1 MGYLLAE
8 REQSEW
14 RGLMKNAAVAVSFLA
29 GLTAAS
35 LLGPT
40 MGFAATIVIPDSAL
54 IPSTEYFTNNLG
66 SNIVTTG
73 GGNAAN
79 VGNPTGRN
87 DDGFMQLSLPF
98 SVTFFGNT
106 YNSLFINNNGNV
118 SFVNGISAFIPS
130 GPTGANAPVIS
141 PFFGDVD
148 TRNPASG
155 VVHFQTS
162 TPNQLVVTWDQVG
175 FFSSH
180 ANLLN
185 SFQLVLRSSN
195 FDVPVGEGSIG
206 FFYKTM
212 GWEQTDTS
220 QVAATGFGDGFGNG
234 VVLQSSLQPGLNTLL
249 QDHHIWFDVNLNP
262 VPVPGPIAGAGLPG
276 LILASGGLLGWWR
289 RRKKIA

>member
-1 MGYLLAE
+1 MKKLLLAT
-8 REQSEW
+8 
-14 RGLMKNAAVAVSFLA
+14 AAVA
-29 GLTAAS
+29 TAAT

-40 MGFAATIVIPDSAL
+40 TSFAAEIVIPDSAL
-54 IPSTEYFTNNLG
+54 IPSTDYFTNDLG
-66 SNIVTTG
+66 PNIVTTG
-73 GGNAAN
+73 GGSAAN

-118 SFVNGISAFIPS
+118 SFVNGLATFIPS
-130 GPTGANAPVIS
+130 GPTGANVPIIS
-141 PFFGDVD
+141 PYFGDVD

-162 TPNQLVVTWDQVG
+162 TANQLVVTWDQVG
-175 FFSSH
+175 FFSQH
-180 ANLLN
+180 APPLN
-185 SFQLVLRSSN
+185 SFQLVLRGNN

-220 QVAATGFGDGFGNG
+220 QVAATGFGDGLGNG
-234 VVLQSSLQPGLNTLL
+234 EVLESSLQSGLNSIL

-262 VPVPGPIAGAGLPG
+262 VPPGVPGPIVGAGLPG
-276 LILASGGLLGWWR
+276 LILAVGGLLGWWR
-289 RRKKIA
+289 RRQKAATQNPTAGGGLLVR